1 MKRGRKAHS
10 TPRMSC
16 KNISERMQSAG
27 CGEFDLRVY
36 VHQLGKTLATLAG
49 RCPGNNSGYA
59 VWPSGALPEMQRA
72 KLDYARRCSVM
83 LTTPT
88 TNFGIQV
95 RMARAGLAW
104 SQDDLAS
111 RARVSARTIKNV
123 EADRRK
129 PRQRKGDK
137 IAGALTAGG
146 AELEGGCRV
155 RIRGDARFS
164 FVGGRRTSSECRP

>member
-1 MKRGRKAHS
+1 MCVP
-10 TPRMSC
+10 T
-16 KNISERMQSAG
+16 
-27 CGEFDLRVY
+27 
-36 VHQLGKTLATLAG
+36 LGNLIATLAG

-72 KLDYARRCSVM
+72 KPDYARRCSVM
-83 LTTPT
+83 LTPNTS
-88 TNFGIQV
+88 FGIQV

-129 PRQRKGDK
+129 PRSETRAK
-137 IAGALTAGG
+137 INDALANAGADLDGD
-146 AELEGGCRV
+146 CSV
-155 RIRGDARFS
+155 RIRGDARS
-164 FVGGRRTSSECRP
+164 ISSAVVETSSECRP